1 MLELNIVFPEK
12 YPNPLGHTSRCHPPT
27 PSSLQ
32 LHNCDSTLQP
42 YYIAFVLLKQQ
53 ITLISKFATK
63 RIK

>member
-1 MLELNIVFPEK
+1 MLELNIAFPEK
-12 YPNPLGHTSRCHPPT
+12 YPNPLGHTCRCPPPT
-27 PSSLQ
+27 PSPLQ
-32 LHNCDSTLQP
+32 LHNCHSTLQP